1 MRLHPRENYPDK
13 NAEGQRFSVEQ
24 MAHAETQERIRFF
37 IVGKLCDGI
46 DFFGLAVV
54 LKDV

>member
-13 NAEGQRFSVEQ
+13 NAELQRFSVEQ
-24 MAHAETQERIRFF
+24 MAHAETQERIRVF

-46 DFFGLAVV
+46 DFLN
-54 LKDV
+54 